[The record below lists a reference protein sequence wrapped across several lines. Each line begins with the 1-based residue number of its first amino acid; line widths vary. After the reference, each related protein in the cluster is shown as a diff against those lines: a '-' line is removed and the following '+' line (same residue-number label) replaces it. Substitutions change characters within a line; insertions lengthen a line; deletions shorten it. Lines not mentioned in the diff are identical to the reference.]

1 MIGTRREDGSS
12 IGTAWMVTFSDL
24 VVLMLAF
31 FVLLFSMSAFKLEAF
46 ERLTQSLSATFSP
59 STTIAREPEAGEPG
73 VLGIMR
79 PRGQS
84 LGYLA
89 GVLDS
94 VFDRDER
101 FAGTLVQ
108 RLDDRLVVLLPA
120 DLLFEPGGAAIAAEA
135 RPVVTE
141 LGSLLANLRNRIAL
155 SGHADPRPVAPG
167 NPYPDNWALSLA
179 RAAAVANGLRR
190 AGFARPLEVW
200 GHADTRFAALDSVP
214 EAERTRLARR
224 VDLVILPDRAEDELP

>member
-1 MIGTRREDGSS
+1 
-12 IGTAWMVTFSDL
+12 MVTFSDL
-24 VVLMLAF
+24 VILMLTF
-31 FVLLFSMSAFKLEAF
+31 FVLMFSMSAFKLEAF
-46 ERLTQSLSATFSP
+46 ERLSQSLTQTFNP
-59 STTIAREPEAGEPG
+59 APTTVQEPEGGEPG
-73 VLGIMR
+73 ILGTLR

-94 VFDRDER
+94 MFARDER

-120 DLLFEPGGAAIAAEA
+120 DLLFEPGSAGIAATA
-135 RPVVTE
+135 RPMVTE
-141 LGSLLANLRNRIAL
+141 LGTLLANLRNRIAL
-155 SGHADPRPVAPG
+155 AGHTDPSPIGSGSAFR
-167 NPYPDNWALSLA
+167 DNWDLSLA

-200 GHADTRFAALDSVP
+200 GHADTRFSALDRVP

-224 VDLVILPDRAEDELP
+224 VDLIILPDLAEDGSP